1 MLGVSDGHVQTSPV
15 PQKRRP
21 CQKHVLENGTCPTR
35 PEQQASTRKFGVM
48 QAVSMEGTDCVRAV
62 TRQPVRKWWMQ
73 QAAGLSCLQRKTA
86 ERHRERS
93 NKKSGESKAR
103 QRGQLALQEEL
114 KSPLA
119 ADRRQQQS
127 REPRRWSWSG
137 GRAARQAVGS
147 WWRRVRRR
155 WRLMAAERAAA
166 VASQRGRPSTR
177 GCRSYGHPGGP
188 SGGRKTSRSRSN
200 I

>member
-1 MLGVSDGHVQTSPV
+1 M
-15 PQKRRP
+15 
-21 CQKHVLENGTCPTR
+21 
-35 PEQQASTRKFGVM
+35 
-48 QAVSMEGTDCVRAV
+48 RAV

-127 REPRRWSWSG
+127 RATTLELEWWASGKAG
-137 GRAARQAVGS
+137 GRQLVAVG
-147 WWRRVRRR
+147 
-155 WRLMAAERAAA
+155 AAEVAADGSGASGCGGESTWPA
-166 VASQRGRPSTR
+166 VNERM
-177 GCRSYGHPGGP
+177 
-188 SGGRKTSRSRSN
+188 
-200 I
+200 

>member
-1 MLGVSDGHVQTSPV
+1 M
-15 PQKRRP
+15 
-21 CQKHVLENGTCPTR
+21 
-35 PEQQASTRKFGVM
+35 
-48 QAVSMEGTDCVRAV
+48 RAV

-155 WRLMAAERAAA
+155 WRLMAAEERLRWRVNVAGRQREDVVAILEGRGEDARRAGLAQLFFTFA
-166 VASQRGRPSTR
+166 CLCLPSASLTESSLNLPFVL
-177 GCRSYGHPGGP
+177 
-188 SGGRKTSRSRSN
+188 SN
-200 I
+200 SH

>member
-1 MLGVSDGHVQTSPV
+1 M
-15 PQKRRP
+15 
-21 CQKHVLENGTCPTR
+21 
-35 PEQQASTRKFGVM
+35 
-48 QAVSMEGTDCVRAV
+48 RAV

-127 REPRRWSWSG
+127 RATTLELEWWASGKAG
-137 GRAARQAVGS
+137 GRQLVAAG
-147 WWRRVRRR
+147 
-155 WRLMAAERAAA
+155 AAEVTADGSRGAAA

-177 GCRSYGHPGGP
+177 GCSGHPGGP
-188 SGGRKTSRSRSN
+188 RGGRKTSRSRSA
-200 I
+200 IFYLRLLVFAFGFPH